1 MDNFIYEI
9 ENVLP
14 KEICDAIIK
23 RYQNDDRKTES
34 QIGSGIVDKTVR
46 KSNILSFSGF
56 EDWHDID
63 NIISDVVCVG
73 SNKYIEHLKQNNTPG
88 VAEHYGKHFTS
99 IQDEGYHIQE
109 YKQDGIY
116 TWHHDH
122 HHLTK
127 VRDFSFVLYLNT
139 LEENEGGYTEFL
151 NGKKIRPVQGKL
163 LIFPSSWQF
172 VHQSNTVTN
181 GATKYVIVTWVKN
194 E

>member
-34 QIGSGIVDKTVR
+34 LIGSGVVDKTVR
-46 KSNILSFSGF
+46 NSNILSFSDM
-56 EDWHDID
+56 EDWKDVD
-63 NIISDVVCVG
+63 NIMADIICVG
-73 SNKYIEHLKQNNTPG
+73 SNKYTEHLKESNIPEVG
-88 VAEHYGKHFTS
+88 EHYAKHFTTLV
-99 IQDEGYHIQE
+99 DEGYHIQE
-109 YKQDGIY
+109 YKQNGCY

-122 HHLTK
+122 HNTTK

-139 LEENEGGYTEFL
+139 LEENEGGCTEFL

-163 LIFPSSWQF
+163 LVFPSSWQF
-172 VHQSNTVTN
+172 VHQSNTVEN
-181 GATKYVIVTWVKN
+181 GATKYVIVTWAKN